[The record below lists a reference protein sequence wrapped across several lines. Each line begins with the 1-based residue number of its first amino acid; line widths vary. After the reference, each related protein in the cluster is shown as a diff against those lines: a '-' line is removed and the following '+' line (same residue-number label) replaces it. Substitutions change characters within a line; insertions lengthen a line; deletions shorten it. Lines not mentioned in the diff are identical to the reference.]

1 MKQTAGVLAFLAILI
16 VASCSPQTTA
26 TCSECEFFE
35 FEYTENLSI
44 ISGFDTTR
52 ILIEQPYTD
61 WELADKPEDPEV
73 VMSTVQAND
82 STVVLRLSI
91 EAGAGSEEARAI
103 HEIGFDGE
111 MFRVWYGSSSRRYF
125 KAKQQAVPRPPY
137 FRIRQ
142 IEVRTPYQ
150 KEAEIDFN
158 IRYLN

>member
-1 MKQTAGVLAFLAILI
+1 MKQSAGVLIFLAICI
-16 VASCSPQTTA
+16 VSSCSPQTTA

-35 FEYTENLSI
+35 YEYTENLSI

-61 WELADKPEDPEV
+61 WELVDSPEDPEIV
-73 VMSTVQAND
+73 KSNISASD
-82 STVVLRLSI
+82 STVVLRLTI
-91 EAGAGSEEARAI
+91 EAGAGAEEARANY
-103 HEIGFDGE
+103 EIGFDGDK
-111 MFRVWYGSSSRRYF
+111 FRVWYGSASRRYF
-125 KAKQQAVPRPPY
+125 KAKQLADPRPPF

-158 IRYLN
+158 IRY